1 MAELDDLFT
10 ALLGK
15 LGDMGVLCGKSHLG
29 LEPAVGFLAGHQ
41 PVLPELL
48 QRNVCVSAFTPQTA
62 VGKGAHGHLVEGV
75 GFHIGIAEWVSG
87 TDVVFFTVIDR
98 AVFIQD
104 GRRTKERL
112 RAAVG
117 AFDIGSFH
125 KTSFGR
131 M

>member
-15 LGDMGVLCGKSHLG
+15 LGDMGVLCGKSHLS
-29 LEPAVGFLAGHQ
+29 LKPAVGLLAGHQ

-48 QRNVCVSAFTPQTA
+48 QCDVGISAFTPQTA

-87 TDVVFFTVIDR
+87 ADIVFFAVING
-98 AVFIQD
+98 AVLIQD

-112 RAAVG
+112 RSAVG

>member
-10 ALLGK
+10 ALLGE

-29 LEPAVGFLAGHQ
+29 LEPAIGLLAGHQ
-41 PVLPELL
+41 TVFPEFL
-48 QRNVCVSAFTPQTA
+48 QRDVGISALTPQTA

-75 GFHIGIAEWVSG
+75 GFHIGIAEWISG
-87 TDVVFFTVIDR
+87 ADVVFFSVIDG
-98 AVFIQD
+98 AMLIQY

-112 RAAVG
+112 RSAVR

>member
-10 ALLGK
+10 ALLGEF
-15 LGDMGVLCGKSHLG
+15 GDMGVFCGKPNLR
-29 LEPAVGFLAGHQ
+29 LEPTIGLLAGHQ
-41 PVLPELL
+41 AVIPELL
-48 QRNVCVSAFTPQTA
+48 QRDVGISALTPQTA
-62 VGKGAHGHLVEGV
+62 VGKGAHGHLVKGL

-87 TDVVFFTVIDR
+87 ADVVFFSVIYGTVL
-98 AVFIQD
+98 IQY

-112 RAAVG
+112 RSAVG

-131 M
+131 N

>member
-15 LGDMGVLCGKSHLG
+15 LGDMGVFCGKPHLG
-29 LEPAVGFLAGHQ
+29 LEPAVGLLAGHQ
-41 PVLPELL
+41 AMFPELL
-48 QRNVCVSAFTPQTA
+48 QRNVCISAFTPQSA

-75 GFHIGIAEWVSG
+75 GFHIGIAEWISG
-87 TDVVFFTVIDR
+87 ADIVFFTVIDG
-98 AVFIQD
+98 AVLIQY

-112 RAAVG
+112 RSAVR

>member
-15 LGDMGVLCGKSHLG
+15 LGDMGVFCGKSHLG
-29 LEPAVGFLAGHQ
+29 LEPAVGLLAGHQ
-41 PVLPELL
+41 TVIPEFL
-48 QRNVCVSAFTPQTA
+48 QRDVGISALTPQTA
-62 VGKGAHGHLVEGV
+62 VGKSTHGQLVEGV
-75 GFHIGIAEWVSG
+75 GFHIGIAEWVSS
-87 TDVVFFTVIDR
+87 TDVVFFTVIDG
-98 AVFIQD
+98 AVLIQD

-112 RAAVG
+112 RSAVR

-131 M
+131 K